1 LLAIAGLVL
10 VAVRPDVG
18 ADDGSADADDAD
30 DADDNGA
37 DVSGAEA
44 GGADGNDDERGLR
57 GRTGP
62 FPLPLGG
69 VPFGFN
75 TLVPTLA
82 PPPTTGP
89 LIQMLAVISV
99 ADYRNLSGQPTRLLP
114 QIPLRCCRIWQ
125 TWD

>member
-1 LLAIAGLVL
+1 MLAIAGLVL

-18 ADDGSADADDAD
+18 ADDGSADAD

-75 TLVPTLA
+75 ASSPLWRHRRLPA
-82 PPPTTGP
+82 P
-89 LIQMLAVISV
+89 
-99 ADYRNLSGQPTRLLP
+99 
-114 QIPLRCCRIWQ
+114 
-125 TWD
+125 

>member
-10 VAVRPDVG
+10 VPVRPDVG
-18 ADDGSADADDAD
+18 ADDGNADDGNAGDGEAD
-30 DADDNGA
+30 GA

-44 GGADGNDDERGLR
+44 GGVDGNDDERGLR

-75 TLVPTLA
+75 TSSSLWRHRRLPA
-82 PPPTTGP
+82 P
-89 LIQMLAVISV
+89 
-99 ADYRNLSGQPTRLLP
+99 
-114 QIPLRCCRIWQ
+114 
-125 TWD
+125 